1 MNTTFSK
8 TKRFVISCRSIM
20 IAACILIII
29 GYLLMSGTGSN
40 EQAFNPD
47 IFSPRR
53 IIIAPILCL
62 TGYLLIIVG
71 ILRIGK

>member
-1 MNTTFSK
+1 
-8 TKRFVISCRSIM
+8 M

>member
-8 TKRFVISCRSIM
+8 TKRLVMSCRSIM
-20 IAACILIII
+20 IAASILIAG
-29 GYLLMSGTGSN
+29 GYLLMSGTGST

-62 TGYLLIIVG
+62 TGYLMIIVG